1 MIVAL
6 VPARV
11 GSTRV
16 PDKNIKPLA
25 GHPLLAYSI
34 RAAIDSGIFGLV
46 AAALDGPEY
55 AEIAE
60 KYGAHIVLQRPPG
73 ERVGG
78 LDPEFLWVRHVLDVL
93 ECDYFAILR
102 PTSPFRTAET
112 IRRAWGEF
120 QADGKADSLRAV
132 SPAKTNP
139 YKMWWYSEDRNRIDP
154 VMDDCEVEHI
164 WYLGGR
170 DDRPRPRP
178 LHSVAS
184 QALPPAWAQN
194 ASLEIARADVV
205 KRYGNISGREVMP
218 FFSRGYEGCDLNTQ
232 DEWDYAEWLV
242 ATGRAKLPEVDDGR

>member
-1 MIVAL
+1 MIVAF
-6 VPARV
+6 VPARA
-11 GSTRV
+11 GSSRILG
-16 PDKNIKPLA
+16 KNIKLLA

-34 RAAIDSGIFGLV
+34 QAAIDSGIFGAVYLATDSEAY
-46 AAALDGPEY
+46 AAIGKD
-55 AEIAE
+55 
-60 KYGAHIVLQRPPG
+60 YGAKPWWRSTSPPN
-73 ERVGG
+73 EPDFEWVKAV
-78 LDPEFLWVRHVLDVL
+78 PETG
-93 ECDYFAILR
+93 CDYFAILR

-170 DDRPRPRP
+170 DDMPRPHP

-184 QALPPAWAQN
+184 QSLPPAWAQN

-205 KRYGNISGREVMP
+205 TRYGNISGREVMP
-218 FFSRGYEGCDLNTQ
+218 FFSQGYEGHDLNTLE
-232 DEWDYAEWLV
+232 DWEYAEFLV
-242 ATGRAKLPEVDDGR
+242 ATGRAKLPEVE